1 MFYKHK
7 DQSFFLDKYSGK
19 STVWRAQ
26 LVIIRRGYCK
36 SVVTVLLCG
45 HLGFDSDFVSDIEV
59 IDNVGGNGGGW

>member
-1 MFYKHK
+1 MLYKRK
-7 DQSFFLDKYSGK
+7 EQSFFLYKYSGK

-26 LVIIRRGYCK
+26 SVIIRCGDCK